1 MDIKRRNVE
10 EFAGFHFFTDYPF
23 IIDGIPCK
31 SLESFLRAMKYDNII
46 VQRLV
51 CDLSAKSA
59 KTYAT
64 TYTWASVNTFHWRG
78 TSYSKESREFNELLT
93 RAFDE
98 LYKNQNFRL
107 ALKQIS
113 LEKLNLLG
121 EELKSETILPSYKL
135 IFQLHRLN
143 AKL

>member
-1 MDIKRRNVE
+1 MDIKKRNLK
-10 EFAGFHFFTDYPF
+10 EFAGFHFFTNYPF
-23 IIDGIPCK
+23 VIDGIPCK
-31 SLESFLRAMKYDNII
+31 SLHSFLRSMKYDNII

-59 KTYAT
+59 KAYASSYSWT
-64 TYTWASVNTFHWRG
+64 SVNTFYWRG
-78 TSYSKESREFNELLT
+78 NSYSKESRQFNQLIT

-98 LYKNQNFRL
+98 LYKNPDFRV

-113 LEKLNLLG
+113 LENLNLLK
-121 EELKSETILPSYKL
+121 EELKSETILPRYIL